1 MFSTKMLV
9 VLAMRFSETWI
20 VTASMLNQAEDMIK
34 EVPTRSPL
42 LRNGGGQA
50 IESTQDV
57 SMFLVCPENEVTSP
71 GFLTSF
77 IAFLRSSRLR
87 SIVARLP
94 TEQ

>member
-1 MFSTKMLV
+1 
-9 VLAMRFSETWI
+9 MRFSETWI

-57 SMFLVCPENEVTSP
+57 SICFVCPKNDVTVTGIP
-71 GFLTSF
+71 D
-77 IAFLRSSRLR
+77 I
-87 SIVARLP
+87 IC
-94 TEQ
+94 